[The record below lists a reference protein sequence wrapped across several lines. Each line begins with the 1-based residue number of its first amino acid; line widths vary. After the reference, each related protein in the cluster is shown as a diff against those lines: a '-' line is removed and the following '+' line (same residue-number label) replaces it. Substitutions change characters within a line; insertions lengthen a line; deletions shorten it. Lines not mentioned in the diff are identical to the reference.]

1 MNTKDIHILPRI
13 ICEIGIVSTGIE
25 IGIVSTGIEIGIV
38 STGIEIGVIITGVN
52 TCPSCDDGLTVGETD
67 GVGVLRLDVV
77 RLGADGVL
85 EAVRVGEARA
95 VACPPCELVP
105 PDDDGLVDD
114 DGLDDVLEAVRL
126 GEARAVPDP
135 PFEAV
140 PVDELLGDGVRVAV
154 LFDLALNLL
163 LL

>member
-25 IGIVSTGIEIGIV
+25 IGIVSTGIG
-38 STGIEIGVIITGVN
+38 IGVIITGVN
-52 TCPSCDDGLTVGETD
+52 TCPSCDEGL
-67 GVGVLRLDVV
+67 LI
-77 RLGADGVL
+77 
-85 EAVRVGEARA
+85 GEAD
-95 VACPPCELVP
+95 EL
-105 PDDDGLVDD
+105 DE
-114 DGLDDVLEAVRL
+114 VLEAVRL
-126 GEARAVPDP
+126 GEARAVPGP

-140 PVDELLGDGVRVAV
+140 PVDELLGDGVRVDV